1 MLKKIRKFLLYFTF
15 CFLLIVTAIVI
26 LAKVYTQE
34 IKQYA
39 ISYLNQYLTTEVHVD
54 NVRLDLLKRF
64 PQATLVFENAHIED
78 LNNAATGDTMLFAKE
93 LLLKFN
99 FIEIF
104 NGQYHINQAEAVDA
118 VLNLSVSAG
127 GKENYLIW
135 HQKESA
141 EIREFHFELNQLNF
155 INTQINYDNKLTS
168 QQYNCSAATIS
179 LSGDFTEQ
187 LFDLEINSS
196 LLLQSVK
203 IGELTYIKN
212 EKTLIETTLSID
224 KLTKKY
230 FLEKGVINLGGLNF
244 NVSGNYLAKKSFCDL
259 SITGKDLVL
268 NRVFSVFPSVF
279 FEKFKSYNSKG
290 NLDFSASITGETS
303 KNNVPDIVA
312 NFAIKDGKLTESN
325 TQIELDNINFS
336 GHYSN
341 VDLGELSI
349 PEISGSILQSYF
361 SGNIQINNFRQP
373 VIAAKINEEMDLESI
388 QEFFQFQSL
397 SYLNGL
403 LNVDLDIKG
412 ESRKGIFTTTKSKGK
427 FHLKNVNIKTNS
439 NDLEY
444 TNLNGLFSL
453 RNGNAI
459 ISNCSGTIFNSDFNL
474 AGVLRDFIPYL
485 LGKNEVLTI
494 EADLD
499 SRFIDLSQITALA
512 SAANETRGY
521 APSSILPKNIA
532 FNFNTT
538 VEKLNYKEFDAKNIR
553 GIASLKNQTLKGKN
567 VRFEANE
574 GTYRT
579 QFEFDGSNANNYL
592 FTSSSTINS
601 IDITDLFSEFENFG
615 QDFILARHLS
625 GEATSKLNFAC
636 AMDNGFQI
644 KPEAILASMNLTINN
659 GKLVNFETLQ
669 DIASY
674 LEKNKLLKPFINIPL
689 MAKKLELVS
698 FSELT
703 NTIEISDQK
712 ITIPQMD
719 IVSSF
724 MKIGIKGEHCFND
737 SIAYGFNFLLRD
749 ALMKPAKKD
758 EFGPIDG
765 NEEGYKMFLSMTGTV
780 NDPIFGLD
788 KEEKKLARK
797 KKIENE
803 KQDIKALL
811 KQEIGLFKND
821 TSIRDYEPPQHQNI
835 KFEIE
840 WDEQDTV
847 VSPVSEE
854 FSSQQREARRNGL
867 KNWLKKVDEKF
878 DSGIKKDSVS
888 VELEEDWQ

>member
-15 CFLLIVTAIVI
+15 GFLLTVTAIVI
-26 LAKVYTQE
+26 LAKVYTKE

-39 ISYLNQYLTTEVHVD
+39 ISYLNQYLTAEVHVD

-93 LLLKFN
+93 LLLKFD
-99 FIEIF
+99 FVEIF

-118 VLNLSVSAG
+118 VLNLSVTAE

-135 HQKESA
+135 QQKKPA
-141 EIREFHFELNQLNF
+141 EIREFHFELNQLSF
-155 INTQINYDNKLTS
+155 INTKINYDNRLTK
-168 QQYNCSAATIS
+168 QQYNCKASTVR
-179 LSGDFTEQ
+179 LSGNFTEQ
-187 LFDLEINSS
+187 LFDLEINSN

-203 IGELTYIKN
+203 IGDLTYIKN
-212 EKTLIETTLSID
+212 EKTVLETTLSID
-224 KLTKKY
+224 KISKKY
-230 FLEKGVINLGGLNF
+230 LIENGTVNIGGLDF
-244 NVSGNYLAKKSFCDL
+244 NVSGNYLTESSFCDL
-259 SITGKDLVL
+259 SIIGKNLVL

-290 NLDFSASITGETS
+290 NLDFNATIKGVTA

-312 NFAIKDGKLTESN
+312 DFEIKDGKLTERN
-325 TQIELDNINFS
+325 TRIDLDNITFS

-341 VDLGELSI
+341 ADLGELSI
-349 PEISGSILQSYF
+349 QNISGSILQSYF
-361 SGNIQINNFRQP
+361 AGNIQIKNFNHP
-373 VIAAKINEEMDLESI
+373 VITAKINGDMDLESI

-412 ESRKGIFTTTKSKGK
+412 KSRKGNFTTTKSKGK
-427 FHLKNVNIKTNS
+427 FHLKNVNVKTNS

-444 TNLNGLFSL
+444 TDLNGMFSL
-453 RNGNAI
+453 KNGNAI

-485 LGKNEVLTI
+485 LGKNKVLTI

-512 SAANETRGY
+512 SAANQTRGY

-538 VEKLNYKEFDAKNIR
+538 VEKLSYQEFDAKNIR
-553 GIASLKNQTLKGKN
+553 GIASLQNQTLTGKN

-592 FTSSSTINS
+592 FTSASTINS
-601 IDITDLFSEFENFG
+601 IDITNLFSEFENFG
-615 QDFILARHLS
+615 QDFILDRHLS
-625 GEATSKLNFAC
+625 GEATAKLNFAC
-636 AMDNGFQI
+636 AMDNGFHI

-659 GKLVNFETLQ
+659 GKLINFEMLQ
-669 DIASY
+669 DIAVY
-674 LEKNKLLKPFINIPL
+674 LEKNKLLKPFINTAL
-689 MAKKLELVS
+689 MAKKLELVT

-703 NTIEISDQK
+703 NTIEIRDQK

-719 IVSSF
+719 IASSF

-758 EFGPIDG
+758 EFGPIQE
-765 NEEGYKMFLSMTGTV
+765 NEGGYKMFLSMTGTV
-780 NDPIFGLD
+780 TNPIFGLD

-797 KKIENE
+797 KKMENE
-803 KQDIKALL
+803 KQEIKALL

-821 TSIRDYEPPQHQNI
+821 SSIREYESPQKENI

-840 WDEQDTV
+840 WDEQDTI
-847 VSPVSEE
+847 VSPVAEE
-854 FSSQQREARRNGL
+854 FTSRKREARRNGL
-867 KNWLKKVDEKF
+867 QNWLKKVDAKF
-878 DSGIKKDSVS
+878 DSDIEKDTVS
-888 VELEEDWQ
+888 IELEEDWQ